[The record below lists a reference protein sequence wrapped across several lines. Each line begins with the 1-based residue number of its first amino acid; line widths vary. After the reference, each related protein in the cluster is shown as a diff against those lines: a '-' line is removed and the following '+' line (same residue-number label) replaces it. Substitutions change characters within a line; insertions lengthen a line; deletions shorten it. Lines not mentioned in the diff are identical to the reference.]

1 MKFRT
6 EVHIPPANTKISL
19 HTQILSLGSCFADV
33 MGARLQHNKFRVMV
47 NPFGV
52 IYNPVS
58 ILKLLEAAIAKK
70 NLPEELLWQHQDL
83 WYHYDLHSEIVAS
96 TADELREKTKHLL
109 AEVARFIAAADVLL
123 LTLGTAF
130 VYRLKETNTVVA
142 NCHKAPASLFSK
154 ELLTVTETTQ
164 AVCALYNLLKTIR
177 PDIHIILTISPVR
190 HVKDGIPENQVSKS
204 VLRVAC
210 HEAGLQCPQLT
221 YFPAYECM
229 LDDLRDYRFYKKDML
244 HPTEVAEE
252 YIWEKFVDAYMEQGT
267 KEFLKDWESVTKAMA
282 HTPFHPQSVA
292 HQAFLRK
299 TREKL
304 IQLRTYV
311 NVDAE
316 LELITNQIKS
326 SH

>member
-6 EVHIPPANTKISL
+6 EVHIPPASTKISL

-33 MGARLQHNKFRVMV
+33 MGARLQHNKFKAMV

-58 ILKLLEAAIAKK
+58 ILKLLEVAIAKK
-70 NLPEELLWQHQDL
+70 DLPEELFWQYQGL
-83 WYHYDLHSEIVAS
+83 WYHYDLHSEIVGS
-96 TADELREKTKHLL
+96 TAGELLKKTKHLL
-109 AEVARFIAAADVLL
+109 AEVTQFIASTDVLL

-154 ELLTVTETTQ
+154 ALLTVTETTQ
-164 AVCALYNLLKTIR
+164 AVSALYNLLKTIR
-177 PDIHIILTISPVR
+177 PDIHIILTVSPVR
-190 HVKDGIPENQVSKS
+190 HVKDGIPENQVSKC

-210 HEAGLQCPQLT
+210 HEAGLQCSQLT

-252 YIWEKFVDAYMEQGT
+252 YIWEKFVDVYMEQGT
-267 KEFLKDWESVTKAMA
+267 KEFLKDWESVAKAMA
-282 HTPFHPQSVA
+282 HTPFHPQSEA

-304 IQLRTYV
+304 IQLRAYV

-326 SH
+326 GH